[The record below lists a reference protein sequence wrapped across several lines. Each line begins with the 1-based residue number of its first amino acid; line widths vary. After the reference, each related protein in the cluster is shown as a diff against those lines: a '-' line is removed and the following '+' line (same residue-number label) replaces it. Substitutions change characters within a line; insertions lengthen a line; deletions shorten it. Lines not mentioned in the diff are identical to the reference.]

1 MLLRWTLPLAAALLL
16 AVPASA
22 AEETVSTEAP
32 SQWKPDDVTIDLGD
46 TVTWQ
51 NGSQGFHNVKF
62 NDGSFTAPSGPSM
75 EAWSVHR
82 TFDTPGTFRYVCG
95 FHGSAMPGVVK
106 VRDATGHVPLTPP
119 GLEVSAS
126 GEQTLKRL
134 EGRGLR
140 ARASCDNGCDITLKV
155 SLSPKTAKRF
165 GFAKRRK
172 TIGHASD
179 SLPEGHTVPF
189 DIDLKPKAENALAGA
204 KRAFKVR
211 LDVRATNDTADTAR
225 KKIKITP

>member
-1 MLLRWTLPLAAALLL
+1 VLLRWTLPLAAALLL

-22 AEETVSTEAP
+22 ADQSVSALP
-32 SQWKPDDVTIDLGD
+32 STQWSPDAVTIDMGD
-46 TVTWQ
+46 TVTWH
-51 NGSQGFHNVKF
+51 NEGGFHSVKF
-62 NDGSFTAPSGPSM
+62 NDGSFEDPPTPSSS
-75 EAWSVHR
+75 AWTVHR

-95 FHGSAMPGVVK
+95 FHGSAMPGVVR
-106 VRDATGHVPLTPP
+106 VRDATGQVPVTGP
-119 GLEVSAS
+119 GLDVSAS

-134 EGRGLR
+134 ENRGLR
-140 ARASCDNGCDITLKV
+140 ARASCKNGCDITLKV

-172 TIGHASD
+172 TIGRASD
-179 SLPEGHTVPF
+179 SLPSGREVPF
-189 DIDLKPKAENALAGA
+189 DIDLKSKAADALAGA

>member
-22 AEETVSTEAP
+22 AEETVNTEAP

-95 FHGSAMPGVVK
+95 FHGGSM
-106 VRDATGHVPLTPP
+106 
-119 GLEVSAS
+119 
-126 GEQTLKRL
+126 
-134 EGRGLR
+134 RG
-140 ARASCDNGCDITLKV
+140 
-155 SLSPKTAKRF
+155 
-165 GFAKRRK
+165 
-172 TIGHASD
+172 
-179 SLPEGHTVPF
+179 TV
-189 DIDLKPKAENALAGA
+189 IVE
-204 KRAFKVR
+204 
-211 LDVRATNDTADTAR
+211 
-225 KKIKITP
+225 